1 LKARGI
7 SVLLIEH
14 NMRVIMSACDRILV
28 MHHGESLM
36 VGSPTEVKNDKRVEA
51 AYLGDVDGLA

>member
-1 LKARGI
+1 
-7 SVLLIEH
+7 
-14 NMRVIMSACDRILV
+14 MSACDRILV

-36 VGSPTEVKNDKRVEA
+36 VGSPAEVKNDKRVEA